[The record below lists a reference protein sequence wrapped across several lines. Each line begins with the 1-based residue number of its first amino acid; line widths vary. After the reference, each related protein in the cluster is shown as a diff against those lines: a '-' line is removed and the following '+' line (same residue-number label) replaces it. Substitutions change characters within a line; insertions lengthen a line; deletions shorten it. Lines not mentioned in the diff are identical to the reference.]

1 MGTKKRARLR
11 PIGGDW
17 PMSAEENTARLVR
30 TPFGRLTDGTEIHA
44 YDLSNA
50 RGFTVR
56 ILTYGA
62 IVQAIEAP
70 DRHGRMADVV
80 MGYATLQDYVDK
92 PQFFGALV
100 GRYANRIAG
109 GHFTL
114 EGQDYSLA
122 LTNPP
127 NALHGGLAGFDK
139 VAWAVEEARDGAE
152 ALLRLRYISA
162 DGEEGYPGRL
172 TTDVIYR
179 VGADNAL
186 TIDYRATTEAPTVL
200 NLTNHSYFNLAG
212 EGTGDV
218 LNHVAQLDADGFTP
232 VDENLIP
239 TGEIRAVAGTPF
251 DFREPRRIGDR
262 IRDARDRQILYGRG
276 YDHNFVLRDRRPG
289 TPTPAARV
297 VDPASGRAIEV
308 LTDQPGMQF
317 YTANFLVGNRVGKSG
332 RFYRQGDGFCLE
344 TQHFPDGPNHPEF
357 PSTVLRPGET
367 FASTTVFRFSVEG

>member
-1 MGTKKRARLR
+1 
-11 PIGGDW
+11 
-17 PMSAEENTARLVR
+17 MSAEEKTAQLVR
-30 TPFGRLTDGTEIHA
+30 TPFGRLADGTEIHA

-50 RGFTVR
+50 KGFRVR

-62 IVQAIEAP
+62 IIQAIEAP
-70 DRHGRMADVV
+70 DRQGRMADVV

-100 GRYANRIAG
+100 GRYGNRIAG

-127 NALHGGLAGFDK
+127 NALHGGVVGFDK
-139 VAWAVEEARDGAE
+139 VAWEVIEATDGAE
-152 ALLRLRYISA
+152 SLLRLRYVSA
-162 DGEEGYPGRL
+162 DGEEGFPGRL
-172 TTDVIYR
+172 TTDVTYR

-186 TIDYRATTEAPTVL
+186 TIDYRATTDAPTVL

-212 EGTGDV
+212 EGSGDI
-218 LNHVAQLDADGFTP
+218 LDHVAQLDADGFTP
-232 VDENLIP
+232 IDENLIP

-251 DFREPRRIGDR
+251 DFREPRRIGDQV
-262 IRDARDRQILYGRG
+262 RDARDRQILYARG

-289 TPTPAARV
+289 SPTRAARV
-297 VDPASGRAIEV
+297 ADPASGRVIEV
-308 LTDQPGMQF
+308 LTDQPGVQF

-332 RFYRQGDGFCLE
+332 RFYRQGDAFCLE
-344 TQHFPDGPNHPEF
+344 TQHFPDSPNHPEF

-367 FASTTVFRFSVEG
+367 FRSTTIFRFSAD